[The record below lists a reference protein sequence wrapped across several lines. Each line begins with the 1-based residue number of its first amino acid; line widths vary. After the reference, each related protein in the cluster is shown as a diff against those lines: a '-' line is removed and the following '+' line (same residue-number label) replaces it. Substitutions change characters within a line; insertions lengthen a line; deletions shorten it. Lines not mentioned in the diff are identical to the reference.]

1 MEVLTMNTDK
11 KLSTREIIENTEV
24 SFVNPHAAYYVYY
37 DKSNANLHGSLVI
50 ENNHFKDDMVSSY
63 IKSIITKMQ
72 DFAKRKHIIPRG
84 GELKFTTNG
93 NAISI
98 ELVSDVINPG
108 HELEETIEAD
118 KKKKVS
124 INKED
129 SKSDTKSNAH
139 LKFKYTES
147 TSTLMNGPTK
157 PDYEF
162 PVDRIYI
169 YRNIYTDKF
178 TMSIQLDE
186 VKPNKLTFEVLHDM
200 CPIKMHKYM
209 LENRSADYNP
219 NSKYPFDNMT
229 TGHLTIN
236 LESGYL
242 GHQTSSELYKD
253 NVIEAVVRIND
264 PKIYNKFIKYVFMIN
279 SGLITDFSKGA
290 FDIFLKDL
298 KDDLKNN
305 QFCADASKK
314 VWYAGGAG
322 TETKGNSE
330 YYGGAG
336 SKV

>member
-1 MEVLTMNTDK
+1 MNTDK

-24 SFVNPHAAYYVYY
+24 SFVNPHTAYYVYY
-37 DKSNANLHGSLVI
+37 DRANANLHGSLII
-50 ENNHFKDDMVSSY
+50 EEIKFKDDMVSSY

-72 DFAKRKHIIPRG
+72 DFSKRKHIIPRG

-93 NAISI
+93 NAVSI

-108 HELEETIEAD
+108 RDANEAIEED
-118 KKKKVS
+118 KRKKVVS
-124 INKED
+124 NKE
-129 SKSDTKSNAH
+129 DTKSNAP
-139 LKFKYTES
+139 LKFRYTES
-147 TSTLMNGPTK
+147 TNTLMNGPTK

-200 CPIKMHKYM
+200 CPIKMHTYM

-236 LESGYL
+236 LETGYL

-264 PKIYNKFIKYVFMIN
+264 PKIYNKFIKYLFIIN
-279 SGLITDFSKGA
+279 SGIVTDFSKGA
-290 FDIFLKDL
+290 FEVFLKDL
-298 KDDLKNN
+298 KDLNRTTNK
-305 QFCADASKK
+305 ADK
-314 VWYAGGAG
+314 
-322 TETKGNSE
+322 
-330 YYGGAG
+330 
-336 SKV
+336 

>member
-11 KLSTREIIENTEV
+11 KLSTREIIENSEV
-24 SFVNPHAAYYVYY
+24 SFVNPHTAYYVYY
-37 DKSNANLHGSLVI
+37 DRANANLHGSLII
-50 ENNHFKDDMVSSY
+50 EEIKFKDDMVPSY
-63 IKSIITKMQ
+63 IKSIINKMQ
-72 DFAKRKHIIPRG
+72 DFSKRKHIIPRG

-93 NAISI
+93 NALSI

-108 HELEETIEAD
+108 HDANEAIEED
-118 KKKKVS
+118 RRKKVS
-124 INKED
+124 ITKE
-129 SKSDTKSNAH
+129 DTKSNAP
-139 LKFKYTES
+139 LKFRYTES
-147 TSTLMNGPTK
+147 TNTLMNGPTK

-236 LESGYL
+236 LETGYL

-290 FDIFLKDL
+290 FEVFLKDL
-298 KDDLKNN
+298 KDDLSRTNN
-305 QFCADASKK
+305 KTDK
-314 VWYAGGAG
+314 
-322 TETKGNSE
+322 
-330 YYGGAG
+330 
-336 SKV
+336 

>member
-1 MEVLTMNTDK
+1 MNTDK
-11 KLSTREIIENTEV
+11 KLSTREIIDNTEV
-24 SFVNPHAAYYVYY
+24 SFVNPHTAYYVYY
-37 DKSNANLHGSLVI
+37 DRANANLHGSLII

-72 DFAKRKHIIPRG
+72 DFSKRKHIIPRG

-93 NAISI
+93 NAVSI

-108 HELEETIEAD
+108 HDANEAIEED
-118 KKKKVS
+118 KRKKVVS
-124 INKED
+124 NKE
-129 SKSDTKSNAH
+129 DTKSNAP
-139 LKFKYTES
+139 LKFRYTES
-147 TSTLMNGPTK
+147 TNTLMNAPTK

-236 LESGYL
+236 LETGYL

-290 FDIFLKDL
+290 FDIFLKDM
-298 KDDLKNN
+298 KDDLSRTNN
-305 QFCADASKK
+305 KTDK
-314 VWYAGGAG
+314 
-322 TETKGNSE
+322 
-330 YYGGAG
+330 
-336 SKV
+336 

>member
-1 MEVLTMNTDK
+1 MNTDK
-11 KLSTREIIENTEV
+11 KLSTREIIDNTEV
-24 SFVNPHAAYYVYY
+24 SFVNPHTAYYVYY
-37 DKSNANLHGSLVI
+37 DRANANLHGSLVI

-72 DFAKRKHIIPRG
+72 DFSKRKHIIPRG

-93 NAISI
+93 NAVSI

-129 SKSDTKSNAH
+129 TKSNAP
-139 LKFKYTES
+139 LKFRYTEA

-236 LESGYL
+236 LETGYL

-264 PKIYNKFIKYVFMIN
+264 PKIYNRFIKYVFMIN

-290 FDIFLKDL
+290 FDIFLKDM
-298 KDDLKNN
+298 KDDLSRTNN
-305 QFCADASKK
+305 KTDK
-314 VWYAGGAG
+314 
-322 TETKGNSE
+322 
-330 YYGGAG
+330 
-336 SKV
+336 

>member
-1 MEVLTMNTDK
+1 MNTDK

-24 SFVNPHAAYYVYY
+24 SFVNPHTAYYVYY
-37 DKSNANLHGSLVI
+37 DRANANLHGSLII
-50 ENNHFKDDMVSSY
+50 EEIKFKDDMVSSY

-72 DFAKRKHIIPRG
+72 DFSKRKHIIPRG

-93 NAISI
+93 NAVSI

-108 HELEETIEAD
+108 HDANEAIEED
-118 KKKKVS
+118 KRKKVVS
-124 INKED
+124 NKE
-129 SKSDTKSNAH
+129 DTKSNAP
-139 LKFKYTES
+139 LKFRYTES
-147 TSTLMNGPTK
+147 TNTLMNGPTK

-200 CPIKMHKYM
+200 CPIKMHTYM

-236 LESGYL
+236 LETGYL

-264 PKIYNKFIKYVFMIN
+264 PKIYNKFIKYLFIIN
-279 SGLITDFSKGA
+279 SGIVTDFSKRA
-290 FDIFLKDL
+290 FEVFLKDL
-298 KDDLKNN
+298 KDLNRTTNKTDK
-305 QFCADASKK
+305 
-314 VWYAGGAG
+314 
-322 TETKGNSE
+322 
-330 YYGGAG
+330 
-336 SKV
+336 